1 MILDICKEAQ
11 GNIWNDYIIGKDYI
25 IFVKDGKKLKLLD
38 FMGESHNK
46 IK

>member
-1 MILDICKEAQ
+1 MFLNICKEAQ

-25 IFVKDGKKLKLLD
+25 IFKKDCKKLRLLD